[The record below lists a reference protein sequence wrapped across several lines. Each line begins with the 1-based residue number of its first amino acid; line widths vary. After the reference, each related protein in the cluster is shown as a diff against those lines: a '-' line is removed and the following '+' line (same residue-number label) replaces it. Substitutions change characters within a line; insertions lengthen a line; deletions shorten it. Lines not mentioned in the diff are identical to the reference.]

1 MRKAEEEELARP
13 SREHGPKRNGTL
25 PRPAER
31 QPLRAATST
40 WVEAETVPD
49 KGIWFGEE
57 VRGLPRPLRL
67 QPLKEPWGVY
77 PGPMASHLGGV
88 RKGSWKRSTALGT
101 CSHGLARWKGHTSS
115 FGVKRC
121 PCPRELLVGGP

>member
-13 SREHGPKRNGTL
+13 SRERSPKRNGTL

-40 WVEAETVPD
+40 WVEAETIPD

-57 VRGLPRPLRL
+57 VRGLLRPLRL

-77 PGPMASHLGGV
+77 PGPLATHLGGV
-88 RKGSWKRSTALGT
+88 RKGSRKRSTALGT
-101 CSHGLARWKGHTSS
+101 CPHGLMERPHLLLWGQ
-115 FGVKRC
+115 GVPMSQRAAG
-121 PCPRELLVGGP
+121 GGP